1 MLTHS
6 VFSIFFYM
14 WWGKLLCKSTV
25 LFNFSIIMHVARV
38 CWERTFLHCW
48 PKPSVLWAWSVWFH
62 GCWCLRLRGGLVL
75 ATFSWF
81 RFVLPGLVVAGSS
94 WIEGGVG
101 SSFSSFF
108 FGIGQTS
115 FLCHS
120 FCFFLICMLL
130 IWLWRGLILVC
141 LCVLAQAGWVLWG
154 SIFRGVRLVVSL
166 DSKKYGLWWWFCI

>member
-14 WWGKLLCKSTV
+14 WWGKILCKSTV

-48 PKPSVLWAWSVWFH
+48 PKPSLLWAWSVWFH

-101 SSFSSFF
+101 SSFCSFF

-115 FLCHS
+115 FLCLS

-130 IWLWRGLILVC
+130 IWLWRVWFWFVC
-141 LCVLAQAGWVLWG
+141 VCWLRLAGCC
-154 SIFRGVRLVVSL
+154 GVRFSEVF
-166 DSKKYGLWWWFCI
+166 GWLWV